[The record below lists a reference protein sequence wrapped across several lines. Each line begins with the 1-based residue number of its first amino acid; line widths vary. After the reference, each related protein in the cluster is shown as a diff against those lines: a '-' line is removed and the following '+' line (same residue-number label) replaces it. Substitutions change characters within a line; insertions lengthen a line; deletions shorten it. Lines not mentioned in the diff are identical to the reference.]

1 MFWQYSRKVFA
12 MDIWSCPTHWF
23 FYKFSWVKDDI
34 LHVTFMFKHTWELAA
49 SRVSENLCHW
59 KGRYCQLC
67 LTEAGREQ
75 QSIKAASAGPYRCS
89 SSLVWFHTAEQGL
102 ASVPSCRPAWA
113 EPGGCLHLCVSAVS
127 YPLTPWA
134 CNSAPAAAHQMSTSR
149 KPCPDNQVQI
159 MLRFVSPG
167 ATSTKYVLHV

>member
-1 MFWQYSRKVFA
+1 MFWQYSSLQWPFGVVQHTDFFVELKTAYFMSR
-12 MDIWSCPTHWF
+12 SCSNTH
-23 FYKFSWVKDDI
+23 
-34 LHVTFMFKHTWELAA
+34 LTWELAA
-49 SRVSENLCHW
+49 SRVSENLCHR

-75 QSIKAASAGPYRCS
+75 QSIKAASAGPHRCS

-102 ASVPSCRPAWA
+102 SSVPSQAAVCT
-113 EPGGCLHLCVSAVS
+113 SAC
-127 YPLTPWA
+127 PLSATRWLPD
-134 CNSAPAAAHQMSTSR
+134 CNSAPAAAHQMSTGR

-159 MLRFVSPG
+159 TLHFVIPD